1 MEKLEHVKGQPRKKY
16 SPPKLT
22 KYGTVQELT
31 QKIGSHGRPDGGT
44 FPRNKTSV

>member
-1 MEKLEHVKGQPRKKY
+1 MEKLQHVKGQLRKEY

-31 QKIGSHGRPDGGT
+31 KKIGSHGSSDGGT

>member
-1 MEKLEHVKGQPRKKY
+1 MEQPKDVKSKPKKKY

-31 QKIGSHGRPDGGT
+31 KKIGSHGSPDGGT
-44 FPRNKTSV
+44 FPRNKTAV